1 MAVFSF
7 TADILIEV
15 IRFLMY
21 IIVCESFGSFFNL
34 LPTFSKRSIMNTS
47 GNVSKTFNARQ
58 ILMVFTGNVPSSTAE
73 IYRQINKLIKSG
85 EITRI
90 ERNSYALGKIDVSPY
105 SFDFSEIAESVSSM
119 IETNYTDV
127 KFTIFETRQFNE
139 FMNLQIGK
147 NTIIVSVEAGLE
159 NYIFQDLSKIYPGK
173 VLLKPDIKTLWT
185 YLQEDTIIIEKLPT
199 EAPVSAVKKWM
210 TVPEKFL
217 VDLIAD
223 KILKTLITQSQL
235 EYIFE
240 GYLNHYQIDI
250 KKMLRYARRRTC
262 EDALKLQIK
271 QYKE

>member
-1 MAVFSF
+1 
-7 TADILIEV
+7 
-15 IRFLMY
+15 
-21 IIVCESFGSFFNL
+21 
-34 LPTFSKRSIMNTS
+34 MNTS
-47 GNVSKTFNARQ
+47 GNVSKTFNSRQ

-90 ERNSYALGKIDVSPY
+90 ERNSYALGKIDVIPY
-105 SFDFSEIAESVSSM
+105 SFDYSEIAETISSM

-159 NYIFQDLSKIYPGK
+159 NYIFQELSKIYPGK

-223 KILKTLITQSQL
+223 KILKTLIFST
-235 EYIFE
+235 
-240 GYLNHYQIDI
+240 
-250 KKMLRYARRRTC
+250 
-262 EDALKLQIK
+262 
-271 QYKE
+271 

>member
-1 MAVFSF
+1 
-7 TADILIEV
+7 
-15 IRFLMY
+15 
-21 IIVCESFGSFFNL
+21 
-34 LPTFSKRSIMNTS
+34 MNTS
-47 GNVSKTFNARQ
+47 GNVSKTFNSRQ

-90 ERNSYALGKIDVSPY
+90 ERNSYALGKMDVSPY
-105 SFDFSEIAESVSSM
+105 SFDYSEIAESVSSM

-159 NYIFQDLSKIYPGK
+159 NYIFQELS
-173 VLLKPDIKTLWT
+173 
-185 YLQEDTIIIEKLPT
+185 EKLPT

-271 QYKE
+271 KYKEK